1 MERYAML
8 MDQRLHIYK
17 MAIFP
22 QIIYRVNATTIKIP
36 TVFFFPA
43 EIDELILEFLWKCKG
58 SQQPKQIW
66 KRNKVRELTLSHFQT
81 FYTES
86 AVLTYN
92 RHIDQWN
99 RIENSETKSAFI
111 VNWFLTRVP
120 KQFNR
125 ERMVFLITVYAH
137 AK

>member
-58 SQQPKQIW
+58 SQQPKQI
-66 KRNKVRELTLSHFQT
+66 
-81 FYTES
+81 
-86 AVLTYN
+86 
-92 RHIDQWN
+92 
-99 RIENSETKSAFI
+99 
-111 VNWFLTRVP
+111 
-120 KQFNR
+120 
-125 ERMVFLITVYAH
+125 
-137 AK
+137 